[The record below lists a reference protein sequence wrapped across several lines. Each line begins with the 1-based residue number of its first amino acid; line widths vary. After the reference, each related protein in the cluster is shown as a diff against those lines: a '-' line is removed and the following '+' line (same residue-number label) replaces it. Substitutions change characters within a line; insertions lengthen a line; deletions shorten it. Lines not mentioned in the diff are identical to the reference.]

1 MERAAIRQ
9 DARLRADQGGPALR
23 SPRAAGAL
31 TWHLPLMVSHPK
43 ERVHR

>member
-1 MERAAIRQ
+1 MERAASRRWQ
-9 DARLRADQGGPALR
+9 AARRPGLR

-31 TWHLPLMVSHPK
+31 TWHLPLMVSHPV